1 MRQEQKLNYNI
12 IKIVMRSWANKL
24 VRKTI
29 IKVMAKV
36 FVLQRKNELY
46 FEATQFTQLW
56 APESATKTMKIVF
69 QKR

>member
-1 MRQEQKLNYNI
+1 
-12 IKIVMRSWANKL
+12 MRSWANKL

-69 QKR
+69 PKR

>member
-1 MRQEQKLNYNI
+1 
-12 IKIVMRSWANKL
+12 MRSKANKPG
-24 VRKTI
+24 RKTI
-29 IKVMAKV
+29 TKVNGKS
-36 FVLQRKNELY
+36 FCFTEKKNELY